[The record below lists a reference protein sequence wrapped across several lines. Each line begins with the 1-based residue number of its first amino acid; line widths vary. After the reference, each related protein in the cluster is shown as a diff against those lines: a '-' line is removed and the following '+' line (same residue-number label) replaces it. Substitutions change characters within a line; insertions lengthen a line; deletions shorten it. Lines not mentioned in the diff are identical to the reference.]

1 MARLVA
7 TVRKG
12 TKLAEELKTLKDPA
26 KVKRIHIEQENRE
39 TQEVMAAGQEDPKKA
54 AIAVAEIEEKTQAE
68 AKVQRDLAM
77 NKLDMFSSNSSSYKA
92 QMAKTLADLLMML
105 DWPRGWTADVV
116 VTDGRSINIKG
127 HPFST
132 KEGILLIVCTPGGN
146 VMHQGMLSTGE
157 PALDYAGCYGLAL
170 QAENTIDH
178 ARGLLL
184 QDTGQNGDE
193 GGIVDSHGRKLGS
206 NQKGTP

>member
-1 MARLVA
+1 MATQIA
-7 TVRKG
+7 HIEKG
-12 TKLAEELKTLKDPA
+12 TKLAQELKTLKDPA
-26 KVKRIHIEQENRE
+26 KIRRLHIEKENRE
-39 TQEVMAAGQEDPKKA
+39 TQEIMAAGQEDSKKA
-54 AIAVAEIEEKTQAE
+54 AVEVAKIEEKTQQE

-77 NKLDMFSSNSSSYKA
+77 NKLDMFSKNSASYKG

-116 VTDGRSINIKG
+116 VTDGRSITIKG

-132 KEGILLIVCTPGGN
+132 KEGILLIVCTPRGN
-146 VMHQGMLSTGE
+146 VFHQGMLSTGE
-157 PALDYAGCYGLAL
+157 PALDYAGCYSLAL
-170 QAENTIDH
+170 QAENTIDK

-184 QDTGQNGDE
+184 EDTGHDGDE